1 LTPRSIEFP
10 TEGIGDGAVRLRLL
24 REDELPALV
33 SALQG
38 TEFGRWTRVPHPYGE
53 ADARDWFTKQ
63 AEIRKAG
70 TGLHL
75 IVADAG
81 DDSLLGSVGLTEI
94 DWEELRA
101 QIGYWVA
108 RESRRRGVATRSVRL
123 LAQWAFEALPLE
135 RLGILVDR
143 QNAAS
148 AGVAERAGFKRE
160 GVLRSH
166 TIIKDI
172 RRDMVS
178 YSLLPEELPAQ
189 TAAPGAVR

>member
-1 LTPRSIEFP
+1 LSPPSIEFP
-10 TEGIGDGAVRLRLL
+10 GEGIGDGEVRLRLL
-24 REDELPALV
+24 REEDLPALV

-38 TEFGRWTRVPHPYGE
+38 PEFGRWTRVPHPYGD
-53 ADARDWFTKQ
+53 ADARAWFTKQ
-63 AEIRKAG
+63 AEIRRAG

-75 IVADAG
+75 IVADAR
-81 DDSLLGSVGLTEI
+81 DDRLLGSVGLTEI

-101 QIGYWVA
+101 QIGYWVT
-108 RESRRRGVATRSVRL
+108 REHRRRGVATRSVRL
-123 LAQWAFEALPLE
+123 LAKWSFEELPLE
-135 RLGILVDR
+135 RLGILADR

-160 GVLRSH
+160 GLLRSY
-166 TIIKDI
+166 TIIKDT

>member
-1 LTPRSIEFP
+1 MSPPSIEFP
-10 TEGIGDGAVRLRLL
+10 SEGIGDGEVRLRLL
-24 REDELPALV
+24 REEDLPALV

-38 TEFGRWTRVPHPYGE
+38 PEFGRWTRMPHPYGE
-53 ADARDWFTKQ
+53 REARAWFTEQ
-63 AEIRKAG
+63 AEARSAG

-75 IVADAG
+75 VVADVG

-94 DWEELRA
+94 DWGELRA
-101 QIGYWVA
+101 NIGYWVA
-108 RESRRRGVATRSVRL
+108 RASRRRGVASRSVRL
-123 LAQWAFEALPLE
+123 LALWAFEALPLE

-160 GVLRSH
+160 GLLRSY
-166 TIIKDI
+166 TIIKDT

>member
-1 LTPRSIEFP
+1 LSRRSIEFP
-10 TEGIGDGAVRLRLL
+10 TEGIGDGEVRLRLL
-24 REDELPALV
+24 REDDLSTVV

-38 TEFGRWTRVPHPYGE
+38 SEFGRWTRVPHPYGE
-53 ADARDWFTKQ
+53 ADARAWFTNQ
-63 AEIRKAG
+63 AEMRREG

-75 IVADAG
+75 IVADAR
-81 DDSLLGSVGLTEI
+81 DDSVLGSVGLTEI

-123 LAQWAFEALPLE
+123 LAQWAFEELPLE
-135 RLGILVDR
+135 RLGILADR
-143 QNAAS
+143 RNAAS

-160 GVLRSH
+160 GVLRSY
-166 TIIKDI
+166 TIIKDT

-178 YSLLPEELPAQ
+178 YSLLPEDLPAQ
-189 TAAPGAVR
+189 TTARGAVR

>member
-1 LTPRSIEFP
+1 LSPPSIEFP
-10 TEGIGDGAVRLRLL
+10 NRGIGDGEVRLRLL
-24 REDELPALV
+24 REDDLPALV

-38 TEFGRWTRVPHPYGE
+38 PEFGRWTRVPHPYGE
-53 ADARDWFTKQ
+53 ADARAWFAKQ
-63 AEIRKAG
+63 AEIRRTG

-75 IVADAG
+75 IVADSR

-94 DWEELRA
+94 EWEELRA

-135 RLGILVDR
+135 RLGILADR

-148 AGVAERAGFKRE
+148 AAVAERAGFRRE
-160 GVLRSH
+160 GLLRSY
-166 TIIKDI
+166 TIIKDT
-172 RRDMVS
+172 RRDIVS

-189 TAAPGAVR
+189 TTAPGAVR